1 MSVQGKTEPRLFTP
15 PLRELTPE
23 TSLGFAC
30 CEYAKTVL
38 GETLYPWQ
46 EWALQHMLEITG
58 SLGGEWHFRFR
69 TIVIMVARQNGK
81 TKLSAVLASFFLNIL
96 GAESIFGTSLD
107 LAKAEEVWE
116 LVVAYQESVPALA
129 RLIGQI
135 SRTNGR
141 KFLKIDGGCVYKT
154 GAPSRHGGRGD
165 SNDLVLIDELRE
177 QRNWELW
184 SAAAP
189 SINAKPKGL
198 IVCFTNA
205 GDPES
210 IVLRTLR
217 SRAMAAMG
225 AGEALD
231 LGGEDVDAEDLALFE
246 WSAPEGAAMDDEA
259 ALAQANPALGYGR
272 ITERALRS
280 DRSTMP
286 ENKFRAEDMC
296 QQVETVLRAPFPDG
310 AWAAGVDMAS
320 EIAAES
326 PIYYGIDMHP
336 DRTWVSVAACGQ
348 RADGGWHVEVIARRS
363 GVDWAVEWFRARAVR
378 QPMPL
383 AFQSRGAPVSG
394 LAEEICTLAGV
405 ERCAVEGP
413 DLPAG
418 WGRFYDAVAAG
429 LPAAPEDPEP
439 TGPRIYHLP
448 QPVLDTAA
456 KTMQLKPLG
465 NGTTVPDRTK
475 SPDDI
480 SPLVACI
487 MAYTAATA
495 LAKPEK
501 KIYESA
507 YASGAALAFV

>member
-46 EWALQHMLEITG
+46 EWALQRMLEITG

-210 IVLRTLR
+210 VVLRTLR

-259 ALAQANPALGYGR
+259 ALAQANAITVGWRIGAGELDRCDRDTRRVALIGIALGVATAGIFALFARPILGLFTDDPQMVRLVSMLLVVDIVLEIGR
-272 ITERALRS
+272 MSNLVFGFALKTS
-280 DRSTMP
+280 GDAVYPMLVAVIIGVTNVIPFFGPFIGGIPATLLIMI
-286 ENKFRAEDMC
+286 EDPIKGLWFALFVLAL
-296 QQVETVLRAPFPDG
+296 QQLDG
-310 AWAAGVDMAS
+310 NVIGPAILG
-320 EIAAES
+320 
-326 PIYYGIDMHP
+326 
-336 DRTWVSVAACGQ
+336 DRTGLSSFWVLFAIILCGGLWGIAGMIICVPMFAVIYDTVKKLVRRGLHKKGQ
-348 RADGGWHVEVIARRS
+348 IEIWEHYKADYPDEVS
-363 GVDWAVEWFRARAVR
+363 
-378 QPMPL
+378 P
-383 AFQSRGAPVSG
+383 
-394 LAEEICTLAGV
+394 
-405 ERCAVEGP
+405 
-413 DLPAG
+413 
-418 WGRFYDAVAAG
+418 
-429 LPAAPEDPEP
+429 
-439 TGPRIYHLP
+439 
-448 QPVLDTAA
+448 
-456 KTMQLKPLG
+456 
-465 NGTTVPDRTK
+465 K
-475 SPDDI
+475 S
-480 SPLVACI
+480 
-487 MAYTAATA
+487 
-495 LAKPEK
+495 
-501 KIYESA
+501 
-507 YASGAALAFV
+507 